1 MWSSRHELTRL
12 EVTAKS
18 RQPWWVHIF
27 QWLGSLVSFHVG
39 FGFLA
44 CQYYQ
49 DLIWFSKSES
59 ERWINLDTF
68 RPFMMKLCFCNQ
80 SDTFLQL
87 LPLCSCGPSGSTWA
101 HMTRRRGVLIFC
113 PHSGT
118 SPVQWEQPTSGR
130 CVRRMGRIVNQCP
143 HTLSI
148 WQLASIELKHQNC
161 WQNKVKLMENY
172 V

>member
-27 QWLGSLVSFHVG
+27 QWLGSLVSFHIG
-39 FGFLA
+39 FVFLA
-44 CQYYQ
+44 CQYFQ

-118 SPVQWEQPTSGR
+118 SPVQWWATYLWKVCEEKGENCQPVSSYTQYMATGLHWAEA
-130 CVRRMGRIVNQCP
+130 P
-143 HTLSI
+143 
-148 WQLASIELKHQNC
+148 ELLRK
-161 WQNKVKLMENY
+161 
-172 V
+172 